1 MQNLFILLLTLVI
14 FIIAKLNFMASN
26 LFSFG
31 DVRNHPHRSGF
42 DLSRRICFTSK
53 AGELLPVYYKL
64 VYPGDKFQ
72 IRHQL
77 FTRTQPVNT
86 AAYTRIREYL
96 DWYFVPLR
104 LINKNLPQALM
115 NMQDNPVQ
123 ASGIISNKIVTS
135 DIPWTLLG
143 HDSKPLGIAN
153 ILFRMYKGSSSDGI
167 NPVLNFFGFNSG
179 TLGAKLA
186 MMLRYGNF
194 ISKDYSGSAPGDL
207 SLGLSKSDLDL
218 RAYNSSFAVNVLPF
232 AVYQKIYADH
242 FRFSQ
247 WEKNEPYT
255 YNFDWYSGGN
265 IFTALAL
272 GAAGSVLKAYLEGN
286 NLFTLRYANWSKD
299 LFMGVMP
306 NSQLGEVSVVEV
318 LSEAATR
325 SYPVSLFSSL
335 QSADGVN
342 QLGAAIPAAP
352 FNEAS
357 GINSSS
363 SYAYDIDFGT
373 QKWNSKT
380 KDMEW
385 TGARN
390 IGSGHMGVTIPGSQ
404 LAASFSVLQL
414 RMAEAVQRYREVAQV
429 ADQTARD
436 QIYAHFGVTLSPAL
450 SDTCFRVGGSASNID
465 ISEVVN
471 TYLPEAQQD
480 ASATIKG
487 KGVGS
492 GQGGV
497 NFSSDEYGI
506 LMAIYHVV
514 PLLDYVITGQPQ
526 DLLYTS
532 TSDLPFPE
540 FDSIGMQSLHFGRF
554 FNHNSDKFTFDPTS
568 SVMGYTPRFI
578 DLKTDYDEVYGAFRS
593 TLKSWVAPL
602 DPDYL
607 SEWIDS
613 TVSAGQTY
621 YSLNYGFFKVNP
633 SVLDSIFKVKA
644 DSSMDTDQ
652 FLSSLYLDVKA
663 VRNFDYDGMPY

>member
-1 MQNLFILLLTLVI
+1 
-14 FIIAKLNFMASN
+14 MASN

-64 VYPGDKFQ
+64 VYPGDKFN

-123 ASGIISNKIVTS
+123 ASGIATNKIVTN
-135 DIPWTLLG
+135 DIPYALLG
-143 HDSKPLGIAN
+143 NSGKAGDRGIASM
-153 ILFRMYKGSSSDGI
+153 LQYMYEGAYDQKI
-167 NPVLNFFGFNSG
+167 KPVNNFFGFNAGSC
-179 TLGAKLA
+179 GAKLA

-194 ISKDYSGSAPGDL
+194 ISKTYSGASK
-207 SLGLSKSDLDL
+207 SFGLSVSPDFSLI
-218 RAYNSSFAVNVLPF
+218 AYNSDYYVNIIPF

-247 WEKNEPYT
+247 WERNEPYT
-255 YNFDWYSGGN
+255 YNFDWYSGGS
-265 IFTALAL
+265 IFS
-272 GAAGSVLKAYLEGN
+272 GFFAGYTDRLKEYVEGN

-318 LSEAATR
+318 LSDTTTR
-325 SYPVSLFSSL
+325 SYPVSLFSRVS
-335 QSADGVN
+335 SSDGVN
-342 QLGAAIPAAP
+342 KLGAAVSAAP
-352 FNEAS
+352 FNKAS
-357 GINSSS
+357 AVGASSNNSYS
-363 SYAYDIDFGT
+363 IDFGT
-373 QKWNSKT
+373 QEWDSTT
-380 KDMEW
+380 KAMNW
-385 TGARN
+385 IGARN
-390 IGSGHMGVTIPGSQ
+390 IGEAHMGVTIPGSQ

-471 TYLPEAQQD
+471 TYLPEAEQN

-526 DLLYTS
+526 DLLYTN
-532 TSDLPFPE
+532 TADLPFPE

-554 FNHNSDKFTFDPTS
+554 FNYESGKFAFDPTS

-602 DPDYL
+602 DPEYL
-607 SEWIDS
+607 SKWIDS

>member
-1 MQNLFILLLTLVI
+1 
-14 FIIAKLNFMASN
+14 MASN

-115 NMQDNPVQ
+115 NMQNNPVQ
-123 ASGIISNKIVTS
+123 ASGIGANKIITN
-135 DIPWTLLG
+135 DIPWTALG
-143 HDSKPLGIAN
+143 NDGQNGRGLASFLQYMYEGAYDKK
-153 ILFRMYKGSSSDGI
+153 IL
-167 NPVLNFFGFNSG
+167 PVLNFFGFNAG
-179 TLGAKLA
+179 TCGAKLA

-194 ISKDYSGSAPGDL
+194 ISPTYTGASKSF
-207 SLGLSKSDLDL
+207 GLSTSPDFSLL
-218 RAYNSSFAVNVLPF
+218 AYNTKYSVNVIPF
-232 AVYQKIYADH
+232 AAYQKIYADH

-265 IFTALAL
+265 VFASFAS
-272 GAAGSVLKAYLEGN
+272 GYSDSLKEYVSGN
-286 NLFTLRYANWSKD
+286 NLFTLRYANWPKD

-306 NSQLGEVSVVEV
+306 NSQLGDVSVVDV
-318 LSEAATR
+318 LPTSSDSPNLIGDVVGVTVDNVNATGLIAMNDTTEPGVFNMR
-325 SYPVSLFSSL
+325 PARTPQTNAVLRAVISNPSL
-335 QSADGVN
+335 Q
-342 QLGAAIPAAP
+342 
-352 FNEAS
+352 
-357 GINSSS
+357 
-363 SYAYDIDFGT
+363 
-373 QKWNSKT
+373 
-380 KDMEW
+380 
-385 TGARN
+385 
-390 IGSGHMGVTIPGSQ
+390 
-404 LAASFSVLQL
+404 ASFSVLQL
-414 RMAEAVQRYREVAQV
+414 RMAEAVQRYREVSQV

-450 SDTCFRVGGSASNID
+450 SDTCFRIGGSASNID

-471 TYLPEAQQD
+471 TFLGPDTETEAN
-480 ASATIKG
+480 IKG
-487 KGVGS
+487 KGVGT
-492 GQGGV
+492 GQGGTS
-497 NFSSDEYGI
+497 FSSDEYGI
-506 LMAIYHVV
+506 LMAIYHIV

-526 DLLYTS
+526 DLLYTN
-532 TSDLPFPE
+532 TADLPFPE

-554 FNHNSDKFTFDPTS
+554 FNYKTITFASDPTG
-568 SVMGYTPRFI
+568 SVMGYVPRFI
-578 DLKTDYDEVYGAFRS
+578 DLKTDYDEVYGALRS

-602 DPDYL
+602 DPTYL
-607 SEWIDS
+607 SKWVSS
-613 TVSAGQTY
+613 TILPGESTPV

-633 SVLDSIFKVKA
+633 SVLDSIFRVKA

>member
-1 MQNLFILLLTLVI
+1 
-14 FIIAKLNFMASN
+14 MASS
-26 LFSFG
+26 LFSYG

-64 VYPGDKFQ
+64 VYPGDKFN

-115 NMQDNPVQ
+115 NMQNNPVQ
-123 ASGIISNKIVTS
+123 ASGIDTNKIVTN
-135 DIPWTLLG
+135 DIPYAPLKASPGITSLNVLLRG
-143 HDSKPLGIAN
+143 
-153 ILFRMYKGSSSDGI
+153 MYGTGQAGSSS
-167 NPVLNFFGFNSG
+167 VLNFFGFNTA
-179 TLGAKLA
+179 TLAAKLL

-194 ISKDYSGSAPGDL
+194 VSDDTDGSIYGR
-207 SLGLSKSDLDL
+207 SYGLSSDPDFSLV
-218 RAYNSSFAVNVLPF
+218 AYNSNLALNILPL
-232 AVYQKIYADH
+232 AAYQKIYADH
-242 FRFSQ
+242 FRISQ
-247 WEKNEPYT
+247 WEQNEPYT

-265 IFTALAL
+265 IFSSLKGTALRP
-272 GAAGSVLKAYLEGN
+272 YIEGN
-286 NLFTLRYANWSKD
+286 NLLTLRYANWPKD

-306 NSQLGEVSVVEV
+306 SSQLGDVSVVDV
-318 LSEAATR
+318 LPT
-325 SYPVSLFSSL
+325 SSGSSNL
-335 QSADGVN
+335 IGDVVGVN
-342 QLGAAIPAAP
+342 TSNVNATGLIAMSRTTEPGVFNMRPALTPETDTVLKAVVSNP
-352 FNEAS
+352 VL
-357 GINSSS
+357 
-363 SYAYDIDFGT
+363 
-373 QKWNSKT
+373 Q
-380 KDMEW
+380 
-385 TGARN
+385 
-390 IGSGHMGVTIPGSQ
+390 
-404 LAASFSVLQL
+404 ASFTVLQL
-414 RMAEAVQRYREVAQV
+414 RMAEAVQRYREVSQV

-436 QIYAHFGVTLSPAL
+436 QIYAHFGVSLSPAL
-450 SDTCFRVGGSASNID
+450 SDTCFRIGGSASNID

-471 TYLPEAQQD
+471 NNLAGENQAD
-480 ASATIKG
+480 IMG

-492 GQGGV
+492 GQGGT

-526 DLLYTS
+526 DLLYTN
-532 TSDLPFPE
+532 TADLPFPE

-554 FNHNSDKFTFDPTS
+554 FNYNTVAFRTDPTD

-602 DPDYL
+602 DPEYL
-607 SEWIDS
+607 SKWVTS
-613 TVSAGQTY
+613 TIRPGESTPT

-633 SVLDSIFKVKA
+633 SVLDSIFKVAA

>member
-1 MQNLFILLLTLVI
+1 
-14 FIIAKLNFMASN
+14 MASN

-64 VYPGDKFQ
+64 VYPGDKFE

-115 NMQDNPVQ
+115 NMQNNPVQ
-123 ASGIISNKIVTS
+123 ASGISSNKIVTN
-135 DIPWTLLG
+135 DIPHAVLG
-143 HDSKPLGIAN
+143 NSGSDGKRGIAS
-153 ILFRMYKGSSSDGI
+153 ILQYMYEGAYDQKI
-167 NPVLNFFGFNSG
+167 KPVNNFFGFNAG
-179 TLGAKLA
+179 TCGTKLA

-194 ISKDYSGSAPGDL
+194 ISTLYAGESL
-207 SLGLSKSDLDL
+207 SFGLSTSPLFSL
-218 RAYNSSFAVNVLPF
+218 VAYNSDYAVNVIPF
-232 AVYQKIYADH
+232 ATYQKIYADH

-247 WEKNEPYT
+247 WERNEPYT
-255 YNFDWYSGGN
+255 YNFDWYAGGN
-265 IFTALAL
+265 IFS
-272 GAAGSVLKAYLEGN
+272 GFAAGYTDELKEYVEGN

-306 NSQLGEVSVVEV
+306 DSQLGDVSVVDV
-318 LSEAATR
+318 ISSSDR
-325 SYPVSLFSSL
+325 PSSL
-335 QSADGVN
+335 IGNVVGVDSDDVDLTGPIVMGEVGLSN
-342 QLGAAIPAAP
+342 PNAYNLVPARQPNNAVL
-352 FNEAS
+352 
-357 GINSSS
+357 
-363 SYAYDIDFGT
+363 
-373 QKWNSKT
+373 KT
-380 KDMEW
+380 VIS
-385 TGARN
+385 N
-390 IGSGHMGVTIPGSQ
+390 PVLQ
-404 LAASFSVLQL
+404 ASFTVLQL
-414 RMAEAVQRYREVAQV
+414 RMAEAVQRYREVSQV

-436 QIYAHFGVTLSPAL
+436 QIYAHFGVSLSPAL
-450 SDTCFRVGGSASNID
+450 SDTCFRIGGSASNID

-471 TYLPEAQQD
+471 NNLAGENQAD
-480 ASATIKG
+480 IMG

-497 NFSSDEYGI
+497 NFSSDEYGV

-526 DLLYTS
+526 DLLYTN
-532 TSDLPFPE
+532 TADLPFPE

-554 FNHNSDKFTFDPTS
+554 FNYKTVAFSADPTD

-607 SEWIDS
+607 SRWVTS
-613 TVSAGQTY
+613 TILPGESTPT

>member
-1 MQNLFILLLTLVI
+1 
-14 FIIAKLNFMASN
+14 MASN

-64 VYPGDKFQ
+64 VYPGDKFD

-115 NMQDNPVQ
+115 NMQNNPVQ
-123 ASGIISNKIVTS
+123 ASGIATNKIVTN
-135 DIPWTLLG
+135 DIPYTLLG
-143 HDSKPLGIAN
+143 NSGDSGNRGVASILQYMYEGAYEGKIKPV
-153 ILFRMYKGSSSDGI
+153 S
-167 NPVLNFFGFNSG
+167 NFFGFNAGSC
-179 TLGAKLA
+179 GAKLA

-194 ISKDYSGSAPGDL
+194 ITRLYLGDSKSF
-207 SLGLSKSDLDL
+207 GLSASPDFSLVAFNSD
-218 RAYNSSFAVNVLPF
+218 YCVNILPF

-242 FRFSQ
+242 FRYSQ
-247 WEKNEPYT
+247 WEQNEPYT

-265 IFTALAL
+265 IFSGFSSGYTDKLNEY
-272 GAAGSVLKAYLEGN
+272 VQGN
-286 NLFTLRYANWSKD
+286 NLFTLRYANWPKD

-306 NSQLGEVSVVEV
+306 NSQLGDVSVVDV
-318 LSEAATR
+318 LTDSTTR
-325 SYPVSLFSSL
+325 SYPVSLFSSIDSPNGL
-335 QSADGVN
+335 N
-342 QLGAAIPAAP
+342 KLGAALPFSP

-357 GINSSS
+357 GTRSSS
-363 SYAYDIDFGT
+363 TYSYDIDFGT
-373 QKWNSKT
+373 QKWDSA
-380 KDMEW
+380 
-385 TGARN
+385 TGAMGWIGDRST
-390 IGSGHMGVTIPGSQ
+390 GSGHMGVTIPGSQ

-414 RMAEAVQRYREVAQV
+414 RMAEAVQRYREVSQV

-471 TYLPEAQQD
+471 TYFPEAEQNV
-480 ASATIKG
+480 SATIKG

-492 GQGGV
+492 GQGGI
-497 NFSSDEYGI
+497 NFSSDEYGV

-526 DLLYTS
+526 DLLYTN
-532 TSDLPFPE
+532 TADLPFPE

-554 FNHNSDKFTFDPTS
+554 FNYNSDKFSFDPTS

-602 DPDYL
+602 DPEYL
-607 SEWIDS
+607 SRWIDS

>member
-1 MQNLFILLLTLVI
+1 MQNLFILLLTLAI
-14 FIIAKLNFMASN
+14 FIIAKFNFMASN

-42 DLSRRICFTSK
+42 DLSRRVCFTSK

-123 ASGIISNKIVTS
+123 ASGISANKVITNDIPYFILSGSTVSLANLLSIMYGSNK
-135 DIPWTLLG
+135 D
-143 HDSKPLGIAN
+143 
-153 ILFRMYKGSSSDGI
+153 GSSA
-167 NPVLNFFGFNSG
+167 VLNFFGFNTAS
-179 TLGAKLA
+179 LSAKLL

-194 ISKDYSGSAPGDL
+194 VSDL
-207 SLGLSKSDLDL
+207 VDAALYGNSFGLSSDPNFSL
-218 RAYNSSFAVNVLPF
+218 RAYNSSYALNILPL
-232 AVYQKIYADH
+232 AAYQKIYADH

-265 IFTALAL
+265 VFASIGLNQ
-272 GAAGSVLKAYLEGN
+272 VREYVEKN
-286 NLFTLRYANWSKD
+286 NLLTLRYANWSKD

-306 NSQLGEVSVVEV
+306 NSQLGEVSVVDV
-318 LSEAATR
+318 LPTSSDSPNLIGDVVGVNIGNVNATGLIAMNGTTEPGVFNMR
-325 SYPVSLFSSL
+325 PARIPETDTVLRAVISNPSL
-335 QSADGVN
+335 Q
-342 QLGAAIPAAP
+342 
-352 FNEAS
+352 
-357 GINSSS
+357 
-363 SYAYDIDFGT
+363 
-373 QKWNSKT
+373 
-380 KDMEW
+380 
-385 TGARN
+385 
-390 IGSGHMGVTIPGSQ
+390 
-404 LAASFSVLQL
+404 ASFSVLQL
-414 RMAEAVQRYREVAQV
+414 RMAEAVQRYREVSQV

-436 QIYAHFGVTLSPAL
+436 QIYAHFGVSLSPAL
-450 SDTCFRVGGSASNID
+450 SDTCFRIGGSASNID

-471 TYLPEAQQD
+471 TFLSPDTETE
-480 ASATIKG
+480 ATIKG
-487 KGVGS
+487 KGVGT
-492 GQGGV
+492 GQGGIS
-497 NFSSDEYGI
+497 FSSDEYGI

-526 DLLYTS
+526 DLLYTN
-532 TSDLPFPE
+532 TADLPFPE

-554 FNHNSDKFTFDPTS
+554 FNYKTPTFASDPTG
-568 SVMGYTPRFI
+568 SVMGYAPRFI

-602 DPDYL
+602 DPTYL
-607 SEWIDS
+607 SKWVSS
-613 TVSAGQTY
+613 TILPGESTPV

-633 SVLDSIFKVKA
+633 SVLDSIFKVKV

-652 FLSSLYLDVKA
+652 FLSSLYLDIKA

>member
-1 MQNLFILLLTLVI
+1 
-14 FIIAKLNFMASN
+14 MASN

-123 ASGIISNKIVTS
+123 ASGIGANKIVTN
-135 DIPWTLLG
+135 DIPWTTLG
-143 HDSKPLGIAN
+143 NDGTRGRGLASFLQY
-153 ILFRMYKGSSSDGI
+153 MYEGAYDGKI
-167 NPVLNFFGFNSG
+167 SPVLNFFGFNAG
-179 TLGAKLA
+179 TCGAKLA

-194 ISKDYSGSAPGDL
+194 ISSSYNGASKSF
-207 SLGLSKSDLDL
+207 GLSTSPDFSLL
-218 RAYNSSFAVNVLPF
+218 AYNTNYSVNVIPF
-232 AVYQKIYADH
+232 AAYQKIYADH

-247 WEKNEPYT
+247 WEQNEPYT

-265 IFTALAL
+265 IFASFAS
-272 GAAGSVLKAYLEGN
+272 GHSDSLKEYVSGN
-286 NLFTLRYANWSKD
+286 NLFTLRYANWPKD

-306 NSQLGEVSVVEV
+306 NSQLGDVSVVDV
-318 LSEAATR
+318 LPA
-325 SYPVSLFSSL
+325 SS
-335 QSADGVN
+335 D
-342 QLGAAIPAAP
+342 
-352 FNEAS
+352 
-357 GINSSS
+357 SS
-363 SYAYDIDFGT
+363 
-373 QKWNSKT
+373 NL
-380 KDMEW
+380 
-385 TGARN
+385 
-390 IGSGHMGVTIPGSQ
+390 IGDVVGVTTGNVNATGLIAMNGTSEPGVFNMRPARTPDTNTVLRAVISNPALQ
-404 LAASFSVLQL
+404 ASFSVLQL
-414 RMAEAVQRYREVAQV
+414 RMAEAVQRYREISQV

-436 QIYAHFGVTLSPAL
+436 QIYAHFGVSLSPAL
-450 SDTCFRVGGSASNID
+450 SDTCFRIGGSASNID
-465 ISEVVN
+465 VSEVVN
-471 TYLPEAQQD
+471 TFLGPDTETEAW
-480 ASATIKG
+480 IKG

-492 GQGGV
+492 GQGGTS
-497 NFSSDEYGI
+497 FSSDEYGI

-526 DLLYTS
+526 DLLYTN
-532 TSDLPFPE
+532 TADLPFPE

-554 FNHNSDKFTFDPTS
+554 FNHKTLAFNSDPTS
-568 SVMGYTPRFI
+568 SVMGYVPRFI

-607 SEWIDS
+607 SKWVSS
-613 TVSAGQTY
+613 TILPGESVPT

-652 FLSSLYLDVKA
+652 FLSSLYLDIKA

>member
-1 MQNLFILLLTLVI
+1 
-14 FIIAKLNFMASN
+14 MASS
-26 LFSFG
+26 LFSYG

-64 VYPGDKFQ
+64 VYPGDKFN

-115 NMQDNPVQ
+115 NMQNNPVQ
-123 ASGIISNKIVTS
+123 ASAVNSNKIVTN
-135 DIPWTLLG
+135 DIPYAPLKAPSGTTSLNVLLRG
-143 HDSKPLGIAN
+143 MHGAGQAESPA
-153 ILFRMYKGSSSDGI
+153 
-167 NPVLNFFGFNSG
+167 VLNFFGFNTAS
-179 TLGAKLA
+179 LASKLL

-194 ISKDYSGSAPGDL
+194 VSNDTDGSVYGR
-207 SLGLSKSDLDL
+207 SYGLSTDPDFSLV
-218 RAYNSSFAVNVLPF
+218 AYNSDLALNVLPL
-232 AVYQKIYADH
+232 AAYQKIYADH
-242 FRFSQ
+242 FRISQ
-247 WEKNEPYT
+247 WEENEPYT

-265 IFTALAL
+265 IFSSLTGTALR
-272 GAAGSVLKAYLEGN
+272 SYIEGN
-286 NLFTLRYANWSKD
+286 NLLTLRYANWPKD

-306 NSQLGEVSVVEV
+306 NSQLGDVSVVDV
-318 LSEAATR
+318 ISDTTTR
-325 SYPVSLFSSL
+325 SYPVSLFSTVN
-335 QSADGVN
+335 SADGVN
-342 QLGAAIPAAP
+342 ELGAAVPAAP

-357 GINSSS
+357 GLGAPPYS
-363 SYAYDIDFGT
+363 IDFGT
-373 QKWNSKT
+373 QKWNST
-380 KDMEW
+380 TNAMEW
-385 TGARN
+385 SGARN
-390 IGSGHMGVTIPGSQ
+390 TGNSHMGVTIPGSQ
-404 LAASFSVLQL
+404 LAASFTVLQL

-450 SDTCFRVGGSASNID
+450 SDVCFRIGGSASNID

-471 TYLPEAQQD
+471 NNLTGENQAD
-480 ASATIKG
+480 IMG

-526 DLLYTS
+526 DLLYTN
-532 TSDLPFPE
+532 TADLPFPE

-554 FNHNSDKFTFDPTS
+554 FNYRSDEFTFDPTS

-602 DPDYL
+602 DPEYL
-607 SEWIDS
+607 SKWIDS

-633 SVLDSIFKVKA
+633 SVLDSIFKVAA

>member
-1 MQNLFILLLTLVI
+1 
-14 FIIAKLNFMASN
+14 MASN

-123 ASGIISNKIVTS
+123 ASGISANKIITN
-135 DIPWTLLG
+135 DIPYFILSGATTSLANLLTVMYG
-143 HDSKPLGIAN
+143 SK
-153 ILFRMYKGSSSDGI
+153 KDGSAA
-167 NPVLNFFGFNSG
+167 VLNFFGFNTAS
-179 TLGAKLA
+179 LSAKLL

-194 ISKDYSGSAPGDL
+194 VSDFVDA
-207 SLGLSKSDLDL
+207 SLYGNSFGLSSDPNFSL
-218 RAYNSSFAVNVLPF
+218 RAYNSSYALNILPL
-232 AVYQKIYADH
+232 AAYQKIYADH

-265 IFTALAL
+265 VFASIGLDQ
-272 GAAGSVLKAYLEGN
+272 VRKYIEKN
-286 NLFTLRYANWSKD
+286 NLFTLRYANWPKD

-306 NSQLGEVSVVEV
+306 NSQLGDVSVVDV
-318 LSEAATR
+318 LPTSSVSPNLIGDVVGVTVDNVNATGLIAMNGTTEPGVFNMR
-325 SYPVSLFSSL
+325 PARTPQTNAVLRAVISNPSL
-335 QSADGVN
+335 Q
-342 QLGAAIPAAP
+342 
-352 FNEAS
+352 
-357 GINSSS
+357 
-363 SYAYDIDFGT
+363 
-373 QKWNSKT
+373 
-380 KDMEW
+380 
-385 TGARN
+385 
-390 IGSGHMGVTIPGSQ
+390 
-404 LAASFSVLQL
+404 ASFSVLQL
-414 RMAEAVQRYREVAQV
+414 RMAEAVQRYREVSQV

-436 QIYAHFGVTLSPAL
+436 QIYAHFGVSLSPAL
-450 SDTCFRVGGSASNID
+450 SDTCFRIGGSASNVD

-471 TYLPEAQQD
+471 TFLGPDTETEAN
-480 ASATIKG
+480 IKG
-487 KGVGS
+487 KGVGT
-492 GQGGV
+492 GQGGTS
-497 NFSSDEYGI
+497 FSSDEYGI
-506 LMAIYHVV
+506 LMAIYHIV

-526 DLLYTS
+526 DLLYTN
-532 TSDLPFPE
+532 TADLPFPE

-554 FNHNSDKFTFDPTS
+554 FNYKTAAFTSDPTG

-602 DPDYL
+602 DPTYL
-607 SEWIDS
+607 SKWVSS
-613 TVSAGQTY
+613 TILPGESAPT

-633 SVLDSIFKVKA
+633 SVLDSIFRLKA
-644 DSSMDTDQ
+644 DSTMDTDQ

>member
-1 MQNLFILLLTLVI
+1 MQNLFILLLTLAI

-115 NMQDNPVQ
+115 NMQNNPVQ
-123 ASGIISNKIVTS
+123 ASGIGTNKIVTN
-135 DIPWTLLG
+135 DIPYCALGDLSDGYSENIFTLL
-143 HDSKPLGIAN
+143 HS
-153 ILFRMYKGSSSDGI
+153 MYKGNTVISL
-167 NPVLNFFGFNSG
+167 PVVENFFGFNAG
-179 TLGAKLA
+179 TCGAKLA

-194 ISKDYSGSAPGDL
+194 VPPYVGSSPNEL
-207 SLGLSKSDLDL
+207 CLGLST
-218 RAYNSSFAVNVLPF
+218 NPSFSLQGINTHYSVNVLPF

-242 FRFSQ
+242 FRNSQ
-247 WEKNEPYT
+247 WESNEPYT
-255 YNFDWYSGGN
+255 YNFDWYSGGPVFQSLSGSSN
-265 IFTALAL
+265 SAALKEY
-272 GAAGSVLKAYLEGN
+272 LKGN
-286 NLFTLRYANWSKD
+286 NLFTLRYANWPKD

-306 NSQLGEVSVVEV
+306 NSQLGDVSVVDV
-318 LSEAATR
+318 LPTSSDSHHLIGDVVGVNVDNVNATGLIAMNGTNEPGVFNMR
-325 SYPVSLFSSL
+325 PARTPQTDTVLRAVISNPSL
-335 QSADGVN
+335 Q
-342 QLGAAIPAAP
+342 
-352 FNEAS
+352 
-357 GINSSS
+357 
-363 SYAYDIDFGT
+363 
-373 QKWNSKT
+373 
-380 KDMEW
+380 
-385 TGARN
+385 
-390 IGSGHMGVTIPGSQ
+390 
-404 LAASFSVLQL
+404 ASFSVLQL
-414 RMAEAVQRYREVAQV
+414 RMAEAVQRYREVSQV

-450 SDTCFRVGGSASNID
+450 SDTCFRIGGSASNID

-471 TYLPEAQQD
+471 TFLGPDTETEAN
-480 ASATIKG
+480 IKG
-487 KGVGS
+487 KGVGT
-492 GQGGV
+492 GQGGTS
-497 NFSSDEYGI
+497 FSSDEYGI

-526 DLLYTS
+526 DLLYTN
-532 TSDLPFPE
+532 TADLPFPE

-554 FNHNSDKFTFDPTS
+554 FNYKTAALTNDPTG
-568 SVMGYTPRFI
+568 SVMGYVPRFI

-602 DPDYL
+602 DPEYL
-607 SEWIDS
+607 SKWVSS
-613 TVSAGQTY
+613 TILPGESDPT

>member
-1 MQNLFILLLTLVI
+1 
-14 FIIAKLNFMASN
+14 MASN

-64 VYPGDKFQ
+64 VYPGDKFE

-115 NMQDNPVQ
+115 NMQNNPVQ
-123 ASGIISNKIVTS
+123 ASGIGTNKIITN
-135 DIPWTLLG
+135 DIPWTSL
-143 HDSKPLGIAN
+143 S
-153 ILFRMYKGSSSDGI
+153 GSSDASRGLSDMIRYMYEGEYGGKLK
-167 NPVLNFFGFNSG
+167 PVNNFFGFNAG
-179 TLGAKLA
+179 TCAVKLA
-186 MMLRYGNF
+186 MMLRYGN
-194 ISKDYSGSAPGDL
+194 IIPSSYSGGSK
-207 SLGLSKSDLDL
+207 SFGLSTSPDFSLC
-218 RAYNSSFAVNVLPF
+218 AYNSDYTVNVLPF
-232 AVYQKIYADH
+232 AAYQKIYADH
-242 FRFSQ
+242 FRISQ
-247 WEKNEPYT
+247 WEQNEPYT

-265 IFTALAL
+265 IFS
-272 GAAGSVLKAYLEGN
+272 GFSSGYSDSLKDYVEGN
-286 NLFTLRYANWSKD
+286 NLFTLRYANWPKD

-306 NSQLGEVSVVEV
+306 NSQLGDVSVVEV
-318 LSEAATR
+318 LSDTTTR
-325 SYPVSLFSSL
+325 SYPVSLFSRVS
-335 QSADGVN
+335 SPDGVN
-342 QLGAAIPAAP
+342 KLGAAVSSAP
-352 FNEAS
+352 FNKAS
-357 GINSSS
+357 AVGASSS
-363 SYAYDIDFGT
+363 NSYSIDFGT
-373 QKWNSKT
+373 QEWDNTT
-380 KDMEW
+380 KAMNW
-385 TGARN
+385 
-390 IGSGHMGVTIPGSQ
+390 IGSRNTGESHMGVTIPGSQ

-414 RMAEAVQRYREVAQV
+414 RMAEAVQRYREVSQV

-450 SDTCFRVGGSASNID
+450 SDTCFRIGGSASNID

-471 TYLPEAQQD
+471 TFLGPDTETEAN
-480 ASATIKG
+480 IKG
-487 KGVGS
+487 KGVGT
-492 GQGGV
+492 GQGRIS
-497 NFSSDEYGI
+497 FSPDNEYGI
-506 LMAIYHVV
+506 LMAIYHIV

-526 DLLYTS
+526 DLLYTN
-532 TSDLPFPE
+532 TADLPFPE

-554 FNHNSDKFTFDPTS
+554 FNYRSDKFTFDPTS

-593 TLKSWVAPL
+593 TLKHWVAPL
-602 DPDYL
+602 DPEYL
-607 SEWIDS
+607 SKWIDS

-633 SVLDSIFKVKA
+633 SVLDSIFRLNA

-652 FLSSLYLDVKA
+652 FLSSLYLDVKV

>member
-1 MQNLFILLLTLVI
+1 
-14 FIIAKLNFMASN
+14 MASN

-64 VYPGDKFQ
+64 VYPGDKFE

-104 LINKNLPQALM
+104 LISKNLPQALM

-123 ASGIISNKIVTS
+123 ASSISRNKVVTNDIPYFPLKAEAGVTS
-135 DIPWTLLG
+135 LNT
-143 HDSKPLGIAN
+143 
-153 ILFRMYKGSSSDGI
+153 ILRGLYGTGSSSS
-167 NPVLNFFGFNSG
+167 PSVLNFFGFNSAS
-179 TLGAKLA
+179 LSAKLL

-194 ISKDYSGSAPGDL
+194 VSDDTSDSVFGRSY
-207 SLGLSKSDLDL
+207 GLSTDPAFSLV
-218 RAYNSSFAVNVLPF
+218 AYNSNLALNALPL

-242 FRFSQ
+242 FRISQ

-265 IFTALAL
+265 IFA
-272 GAAGSVLKAYLEGN
+272 SLKGPILNAYIRDN
-286 NLFTLRYANWSKD
+286 NLLTLRYANWPKD

-306 NSQLGEVSVVEV
+306 NSQLGDVSVVEV
-318 LSEAATR
+318 LSDTTTR
-325 SYPVSLFSSL
+325 SYPVSLFSSID
-335 QSADGVN
+335 SANGVN
-342 QLGAAIPAAP
+342 KLGAAIPASP
-352 FNEAS
+352 FSKAS
-357 GINSSS
+357 GVNSSS
-363 SYAYDIDFGT
+363 TYSYSIDFGT
-373 QKWNSKT
+373 QKWSSTTNA
-380 KDMEW
+380 MEW
-385 TGARN
+385 TGDR
-390 IGSGHMGVTIPGSQ
+390 GTGEGHMGVTIPGSQ

-414 RMAEAVQRYREVAQV
+414 RMAEAVQKYREVSQV
-429 ADQTARD
+429 ADQTVRD
-436 QIYAHFGVTLSPAL
+436 QIYAHFGVSLSPAL
-450 SDTCFRVGGSASNID
+450 SDTCFRIGGSVSNID
-465 ISEVVN
+465 VSEVVN
-471 TYLPEAQQD
+471 TFLGPDTETEAY
-480 ASATIKG
+480 IKG
-487 KGVGS
+487 KGVGT
-492 GQGGV
+492 GQGGTS
-497 NFSSDEYGI
+497 FSSDEYGV
-506 LMAIYHVV
+506 LMAIYHIV

-526 DLLYTS
+526 DLLYTN

-554 FNHNSDKFTFDPTS
+554 FNHKSNKFTFDPTT
-568 SVMGYTPRFI
+568 SVMGYVPRFI

-602 DPDYL
+602 NPEYL

-613 TVSAGQTY
+613 TISAGQTY

>member
-1 MQNLFILLLTLVI
+1 
-14 FIIAKLNFMASN
+14 MASS
-26 LFSFG
+26 LFSYG

-64 VYPGDKFQ
+64 VYPGDKFN

-115 NMQDNPVQ
+115 NMQNNPVQ
-123 ASGIISNKIVTS
+123 ASGIGTNKIITN
-135 DIPWTLLG
+135 DIPYAPLQAAPGITSLNSLLRG
-143 HDSKPLGIAN
+143 MHGTGQAESP
-153 ILFRMYKGSSSDGI
+153 S
-167 NPVLNFFGFNSG
+167 VLNFFGFNTAS
-179 TLGAKLA
+179 LAAKLL

-194 ISKDYSGSAPGDL
+194 VSADTDVSIYGH
-207 SLGLSKSDLDL
+207 SYGLSADPDFSLV
-218 RAYNSSFAVNVLPF
+218 AYNSDFALNVLPL
-232 AVYQKIYADH
+232 ATYQKIYADH
-242 FRFSQ
+242 FRISQ
-247 WEKNEPYT
+247 WEQNEPYT
-255 YNFDWYSGGN
+255 YNFDWYSGEN
-265 IFTALAL
+265 IFSSLTGTALR
-272 GAAGSVLKAYLEGN
+272 SYIEGN
-286 NLFTLRYANWSKD
+286 NLLTLRYANWPKD

-306 NSQLGEVSVVEV
+306 NSQLGDVSVVDIIPSSDRPTNLIGNV
-318 LSEAATR
+318 VGVSATGDTDVTGQIAMNKVAGSTTGEYNLMPAR
-325 SYPVSLFSSL
+325 QPNSAILKAVISNPAL
-335 QSADGVN
+335 Q
-342 QLGAAIPAAP
+342 
-352 FNEAS
+352 
-357 GINSSS
+357 
-363 SYAYDIDFGT
+363 
-373 QKWNSKT
+373 
-380 KDMEW
+380 
-385 TGARN
+385 
-390 IGSGHMGVTIPGSQ
+390 
-404 LAASFSVLQL
+404 ASFTVLQL
-414 RMAEAVQRYREVAQV
+414 RMAEAVQRYREVSQV

-450 SDTCFRVGGSASNID
+450 SDTCFRIGGSASNID

-471 TYLPEAQQD
+471 NNLTGENQAD
-480 ASATIKG
+480 IMG

-497 NFSSDEYGI
+497 SFSSDEYGI

-526 DLLYTS
+526 DLLYTN
-532 TSDLPFPE
+532 TADLPFPE

-554 FNHNSDKFTFDPTS
+554 FNYRSNTFASDPTG

-602 DPDYL
+602 DPEYL
-607 SEWIDS
+607 SKWVTS
-613 TVSAGQTY
+613 TIRPGESLPT

-633 SVLDSIFKVKA
+633 SVLDSIFKVAA
-644 DSSMDTDQ
+644 DSTMDTDQ

>member
-1 MQNLFILLLTLVI
+1 
-14 FIIAKLNFMASN
+14 MASS
-26 LFSFG
+26 LFSYG

-64 VYPGDKFQ
+64 VYPGDKFN

-115 NMQDNPVQ
+115 NMQNNPVQ
-123 ASGIISNKIVTS
+123 ASGIGTNKIVTN
-135 DIPWTLLG
+135 DIPHCALGSYNEGFSHNIWSLLYY
-143 HDSKPLGIAN
+143 
-153 ILFRMYKGSSSDGI
+153 MYHGNSLIGLDA
-167 NPVLNFFGFNSG
+167 PVVNFFGFNAGSC
-179 TLGAKLA
+179 GAKLA

-194 ISKDYSGSAPGDL
+194 VPSNFTSTTASDM
-207 SLGLSKSDLDL
+207 SLGLSTDPNFSLQGL
-218 RAYNSSFAVNVLPF
+218 NTRYSVNILPF
-232 AVYQKIYADH
+232 AAYQKIYADH
-242 FRFSQ
+242 FRISQ
-247 WEKNEPYT
+247 WEQNEPYT
-255 YNFDWYSGGN
+255 YNFDWYSGGPVFQSLSGSSAN
-265 IFTALAL
+265 SALKDY
-272 GAAGSVLKAYLEGN
+272 VLGN
-286 NLFTLRYANWSKD
+286 NLFTLRYANWPKD

-306 NSQLGEVSVVEV
+306 NSQLGDVSVVDV
-318 LSEAATR
+318 IPSSDRPSNLVGNVVGVSATGDVDITGQIAMNKLTGSSVGEYNLIPAR
-325 SYPVSLFSSL
+325 QPDSAILKTIISNPSL
-335 QSADGVN
+335 Q
-342 QLGAAIPAAP
+342 
-352 FNEAS
+352 
-357 GINSSS
+357 
-363 SYAYDIDFGT
+363 
-373 QKWNSKT
+373 
-380 KDMEW
+380 
-385 TGARN
+385 
-390 IGSGHMGVTIPGSQ
+390 
-404 LAASFSVLQL
+404 ASFTVLQL
-414 RMAEAVQRYREVAQV
+414 RMAEAVQRYREVSQV

-450 SDTCFRVGGSASNID
+450 SDTCFRIGGSASNID

-471 TYLPEAQQD
+471 NNLTGENQAD
-480 ASATIKG
+480 IMG

-497 NFSSDEYGI
+497 NFSSDEYGV

-526 DLLYTS
+526 ELLYTN
-532 TSDLPFPE
+532 TADLPFPE

-554 FNHNSDKFTFDPTS
+554 FNYKSDTFTFDPTG

-602 DPDYL
+602 DPEYL
-607 SEWIDS
+607 SKWVTS
-613 TVSAGQTY
+613 TISPGESVPT

-633 SVLDSIFKVKA
+633 SVLDSIFKVAA

>member
-1 MQNLFILLLTLVI
+1 MQNPFIQLLIWVI
-14 FIIAKLNFMASN
+14 FIIAKLNFMASS
-26 LFSFG
+26 LFSYG
-31 DVRNHPHRSGF
+31 DIRNHPHRSGF

-64 VYPGDKFQ
+64 VYPGDKFN

-115 NMQDNPVQ
+115 NMQNNPVQ
-123 ASGIISNKIVTS
+123 ASGIGTNKIVTN
-135 DIPWTLLG
+135 DIPYVLLKAAPG
-143 HDSKPLGIAN
+143 TASLNVLLRGMHGTGQAESPSI
-153 ILFRMYKGSSSDGI
+153 
-167 NPVLNFFGFNSG
+167 LNFFGFNTA
-179 TLGAKLA
+179 TLAAKLL

-194 ISKDYSGSAPGDL
+194 VSNDTDVSIYGRSY
-207 SLGLSKSDLDL
+207 GLSTDPDFSLF
-218 RAYNSSFAVNVLPF
+218 AYNSDLALNVLPL
-232 AVYQKIYADH
+232 AAYQKIYADH
-242 FRFSQ
+242 FRITQ
-247 WEKNEPYT
+247 WENNEPYT

-265 IFTALAL
+265 IFSSLTGTDLR
-272 GAAGSVLKAYLEGN
+272 SYIEGN
-286 NLFTLRYANWSKD
+286 NLLTLRYANWPKD

-318 LSEAATR
+318 LTDTTTR
-325 SYPVSLFSSL
+325 SYPVSLFSRVDSP
-335 QSADGVN
+335 DGVN
-342 QLGAAIPAAP
+342 KLGAAVSSAP

-357 GINSSS
+357 GVGAPPYS
-363 SYAYDIDFGT
+363 IDFGT
-373 QKWNSKT
+373 LEWDDTT
-380 KDMEW
+380 KAMNW
-385 TGARN
+385 VGARK
-390 IGSGHMGVTIPGSQ
+390 IGSAHMGVTIPGSQ

-450 SDTCFRVGGSASNID
+450 SDTCFRIGGSASNID

-471 TYLPEAQQD
+471 TYLPEAEQN
-480 ASATIKG
+480 ASAIIKG

-526 DLLYTS
+526 DLLYTN
-532 TSDLPFPE
+532 TADLPFPE

-554 FNHNSDKFTFDPTS
+554 FNYWSNKFAFDPTT

-602 DPDYL
+602 DPEYL
-607 SEWIDS
+607 SKWIDS

-633 SVLDSIFKVKA
+633 SVLDNIFKVAA

>member
-1 MQNLFILLLTLVI
+1 MQNLFILLLTLAI

-123 ASGIISNKIVTS
+123 ASGIGANKIVTN
-135 DIPWTLLG
+135 DIPWTALG
-143 HDSKPLGIAN
+143 NDGSRGRGLASF
-153 ILFRMYKGSSSDGI
+153 LQYMYEGAYDKKIS
-167 NPVLNFFGFNSG
+167 PVLNFFGFNAG
-179 TLGAKLA
+179 TCGAKLA

-194 ISKDYSGSAPGDL
+194 ISPSYTGTSKSF
-207 SLGLSKSDLDL
+207 GLSTSPDFSLL
-218 RAYNSSFAVNVLPF
+218 AHNSGYSVNVIPF
-232 AVYQKIYADH
+232 AAYQKIYADH
-242 FRFSQ
+242 FRLSQ

-265 IFTALAL
+265 IFASFIS
-272 GAAGSVLKAYLEGN
+272 GYSDSLKEYVSGN
-286 NLFTLRYANWSKD
+286 NLFTLRYANWPKD

-306 NSQLGEVSVVEV
+306 NSQLGDVSVVDVVSSPSTETGRLIV
-318 LSEAATR
+318 KAGDSNPGLTGLDFIVHSDFSGQVPVQDVKVRIGNDGILAPSGTFNGYVASEA
-325 SYPVSLFSSL
+325 L
-335 QSADGVN
+335 Q
-342 QLGAAIPAAP
+342 
-352 FNEAS
+352 
-357 GINSSS
+357 
-363 SYAYDIDFGT
+363 
-373 QKWNSKT
+373 
-380 KDMEW
+380 
-385 TGARN
+385 
-390 IGSGHMGVTIPGSQ
+390 
-404 LAASFSVLQL
+404 ASFTVLQL
-414 RMAEAVQRYREVAQV
+414 RMAEAVQRYREVSQV

-436 QIYAHFGVTLSPAL
+436 QIYAHFGVSLSPAL
-450 SDTCFRVGGSASNID
+450 SDTCFRIGGSASNVD

-471 TYLPEAQQD
+471 TYLGPDTETEAY
-480 ASATIKG
+480 IKG
-487 KGVGS
+487 KGVGT
-492 GQGGV
+492 GQGGTS
-497 NFSSDEYGI
+497 FSSDEYGV

-526 DLLYTS
+526 DLLYTN
-532 TSDLPFPE
+532 TADLPFPE

-554 FNHNSDKFTFDPTS
+554 FNFFTTKIPADPTT

-607 SEWIDS
+607 SSWLQSSVDWAS
-613 TVSAGQTY
+613 DKRT

>member
-1 MQNLFILLLTLVI
+1 MQNLFILLLTLAI

-115 NMQDNPVQ
+115 NMQNNPVQ
-123 ASGIISNKIVTS
+123 ASGISANKIVTN
-135 DIPWTLLG
+135 DIPWTILG
-143 HDSKPLGIAN
+143 NDGAGRGVRGLASFLQY
-153 ILFRMYKGSSSDGI
+153 MYEGAYDKKIS
-167 NPVLNFFGFNSG
+167 PVLNFFGFNAG
-179 TLGAKLA
+179 TCGAKLA

-194 ISKDYSGSAPGDL
+194 ISSSYTGTSKSF
-207 SLGLSKSDLDL
+207 GLSPSPDFSLF
-218 RAYNSSFAVNVLPF
+218 AYNTNYSVNVIPF
-232 AVYQKIYADH
+232 AAYQKIYADH

-265 IFTALAL
+265 VFASFNS
-272 GAAGSVLKAYLEGN
+272 GYSDSLKEYVSGN
-286 NLFTLRYANWSKD
+286 NLFTLRYANWPKD

-306 NSQLGEVSVVEV
+306 NSQLGDVSVVDILPSSSDSPNLIGDVVGVTTGNVNATGLIAMNGTSEPGVFNMRPARTPDTNTV
-318 LSEAATR
+318 LRAVISN
-325 SYPVSLFSSL
+325 PSL
-335 QSADGVN
+335 Q
-342 QLGAAIPAAP
+342 
-352 FNEAS
+352 
-357 GINSSS
+357 
-363 SYAYDIDFGT
+363 
-373 QKWNSKT
+373 
-380 KDMEW
+380 
-385 TGARN
+385 
-390 IGSGHMGVTIPGSQ
+390 
-404 LAASFSVLQL
+404 ASFSVLQL
-414 RMAEAVQRYREVAQV
+414 RMAEAVQRYREVSQV

-436 QIYAHFGVTLSPAL
+436 QIYAHFGVSLSPAL
-450 SDTCFRVGGSASNID
+450 SDTCFRIGGSASNID

-471 TYLPEAQQD
+471 TYLGPDTETEAY
-480 ASATIKG
+480 IKG
-487 KGVGS
+487 KGIGT
-492 GQGGV
+492 GQGGTS
-497 NFSSDEYGI
+497 FSSDEYGV

-526 DLLYTS
+526 DLLYTN
-532 TSDLPFPE
+532 TADLPFPE

-554 FNHNSDKFTFDPTS
+554 FNYKTPTFVSDPTG
-568 SVMGYTPRFI
+568 SVMGYTPRFV

-607 SEWIDS
+607 SKWVSS
-613 TVSAGQTY
+613 TVLPGESAPV

>member
-1 MQNLFILLLTLVI
+1 
-14 FIIAKLNFMASN
+14 MASS
-26 LFSFG
+26 LFSYG

-64 VYPGDKFQ
+64 VYPGDKFN

-123 ASGIISNKIVTS
+123 ASGIGTNKIVTN
-135 DIPWTLLG
+135 DIPWTVLGSHASGFGYNLWLLLWDMYYG
-143 HDSKPLGIAN
+143 NEPSGI
-153 ILFRMYKGSSSDGI
+153 S
-167 NPVLNFFGFNSG
+167 PVVNFFGFNAG
-179 TLGAKLA
+179 TCGAKLA

-194 ISKDYSGSAPGDL
+194 FPAEYTPPAGAGHL
-207 SLGLSKSDLDL
+207 SLGLSGSSDFSLQGINTH
-218 RAYNSSFAVNVLPF
+218 YSVNVLPF
-232 AVYQKIYADH
+232 AAYQKIYADH
-242 FRFSQ
+242 FRISQ
-247 WEKNEPYT
+247 WEQNEPYT

-265 IFTALAL
+265 IFSSFHSDVDALKEYIA
-272 GAAGSVLKAYLEGN
+272 GN
-286 NLFTLRYANWSKD
+286 NLFTLRYANWPKD

-306 NSQLGEVSVVEV
+306 NSQLGDVSVVDII
-318 LSEAATR
+318 
-325 SYPVSLFSSL
+325 PQG
-335 QSADGVN
+335 QSANIIADIYGANSSGVDVTGKIEMSPVGGSERNVYNLVPFNPPSGEPTLKAKFLSN
-342 QLGAAIPAAP
+342 QL
-352 FNEAS
+352 
-357 GINSSS
+357 
-363 SYAYDIDFGT
+363 
-373 QKWNSKT
+373 Q
-380 KDMEW
+380 
-385 TGARN
+385 
-390 IGSGHMGVTIPGSQ
+390 
-404 LAASFSVLQL
+404 ASFTVLQL
-414 RMAEAVQRYREVAQV
+414 RMAEAVQRYREVSQV

-450 SDTCFRVGGSASNID
+450 SDTCFRIGGSASNID

-471 TYLPEAQQD
+471 NNLTGENQAD
-480 ASATIKG
+480 IMG

-526 DLLYTS
+526 ELLYTN
-532 TSDLPFPE
+532 TADLPFPE

-554 FNHNSDKFTFDPTS
+554 FNYKSDTFASDPTG

-602 DPDYL
+602 DPEYL
-607 SEWIDS
+607 SKWVTS
-613 TVSAGQTY
+613 TISPGESTPT

-633 SVLDSIFKVKA
+633 SVLDSIFKVAA

>member
-1 MQNLFILLLTLVI
+1 
-14 FIIAKLNFMASN
+14 MASN

-72 IRHQL
+72 LRHQL

-123 ASGIISNKIVTS
+123 ASAIGANKIVTN
-135 DIPWTLLG
+135 DIPYF
-143 HDSKPLGIAN
+143 PLKASPGVASLN
-153 ILFRMYKGSSSDGI
+153 VLMRSMYGTGSSSS
-167 NPVLNFFGFNSG
+167 PSVLNFFGFNSAS
-179 TLGAKLA
+179 LSAKLL

-194 ISKDYSGSAPGDL
+194 VSDDTDASVYGRSY
-207 SLGLSKSDLDL
+207 GLSTDPNFSLV
-218 RAYNSSFAVNVLPF
+218 AYNSNIALNVLPL

-242 FRFSQ
+242 FRISQ

-265 IFTALAL
+265 VLASL
-272 GAAGSVLKAYLEGN
+272 TGTFLSNYVKGN
-286 NLFTLRYANWSKD
+286 NLLTLRYANWPKD

-306 NSQLGEVSVVEV
+306 NSQLGDVSVVDV
-318 LSEAATR
+318 L
-325 SYPVSLFSSL
+325 PVSSDSPNLIGDVVGVTVGNVNATGLIAMNGTTEPGVFNMRPARTPDTDTVLRAVISNPSL
-335 QSADGVN
+335 Q
-342 QLGAAIPAAP
+342 
-352 FNEAS
+352 
-357 GINSSS
+357 
-363 SYAYDIDFGT
+363 
-373 QKWNSKT
+373 
-380 KDMEW
+380 
-385 TGARN
+385 
-390 IGSGHMGVTIPGSQ
+390 
-404 LAASFSVLQL
+404 ASFSVLQL
-414 RMAEAVQRYREVAQV
+414 RMAEAVQRYREVSQV

-436 QIYAHFGVTLSPAL
+436 QIYAHFGVSLSPAL
-450 SDTCFRVGGSASNID
+450 SDTCFRIGGSASNID

-471 TYLPEAQQD
+471 TFLGPDTETEAN
-480 ASATIKG
+480 IKG

-492 GQGGV
+492 GQGGTS
-497 NFSSDEYGI
+497 FSSDEYGV

-526 DLLYTS
+526 DLLYTN
-532 TSDLPFPE
+532 TADLPLPE

-554 FNHNSDKFTFDPTS
+554 FNNHSLAFSSDPTG
-568 SVMGYTPRFI
+568 SVMGYVPRFI

-607 SEWIDS
+607 SKWVSS
-613 TVSAGQTY
+613 TILPGESTPV

-633 SVLDSIFKVKA
+633 SVLDSIFRVNA

>member
-1 MQNLFILLLTLVI
+1 MQNLFILLLTLAI

-123 ASGIISNKIVTS
+123 ASGISANKIVTN
-135 DIPWTLLG
+135 DIPWT
-143 HDSKPLGIAN
+143 PLGNDGAAGRG
-153 ILFRMYKGSSSDGI
+153 LASFLQYMYEGAYDGKLSS
-167 NPVLNFFGFNSG
+167 VLNFFGFNAG
-179 TLGAKLA
+179 TCGAKLA

-194 ISKDYSGSAPGDL
+194 ISPSYVGS
-207 SLGLSKSDLDL
+207 SKSFGLSTSPDFSLL
-218 RAYNSSFAVNVLPF
+218 AYNTGYSVNVIPF
-232 AVYQKIYADH
+232 AAYQKIYADH

-265 IFTALAL
+265 VFASFAS
-272 GAAGSVLKAYLEGN
+272 GYSDSLKEYVSGN
-286 NLFTLRYANWSKD
+286 NLFTLRYANWPKD

-306 NSQLGEVSVVEV
+306 NSQLGDVSVVDV
-318 LSEAATR
+318 LPTSSDSPNLIGDVVGVTVDNVNATGLIAMNR
-325 SYPVSLFSSL
+325 TTEPGVFNMRPARTPQTDAVLRAVISNPSL
-335 QSADGVN
+335 Q
-342 QLGAAIPAAP
+342 
-352 FNEAS
+352 
-357 GINSSS
+357 
-363 SYAYDIDFGT
+363 
-373 QKWNSKT
+373 
-380 KDMEW
+380 
-385 TGARN
+385 
-390 IGSGHMGVTIPGSQ
+390 
-404 LAASFSVLQL
+404 ASFTVLQL
-414 RMAEAVQRYREVAQV
+414 RMAEAVQRYREVSQV

-436 QIYAHFGVTLSPAL
+436 QIYAHFGVSLSPAL
-450 SDTCFRVGGSASNID
+450 SDTCFRIGGSASNID

-471 TYLPEAQQD
+471 TFLGPDTETEAN
-480 ASATIKG
+480 IKG
-487 KGVGS
+487 KGVGT
-492 GQGGV
+492 GQGGTS
-497 NFSSDEYGI
+497 FSSDEYGI

-526 DLLYTS
+526 DLLYTN
-532 TSDLPFPE
+532 TADLPFPE

-554 FNHNSDKFTFDPTS
+554 FNHKTLAFNSDPTR
-568 SVMGYTPRFI
+568 SVMGYVPRFI

-607 SEWIDS
+607 SKWVSS
-613 TVSAGQTY
+613 TILPGESAPT

-633 SVLDSIFKVKA
+633 SVLDSIFRVNA

-652 FLSSLYLDVKA
+652 FLSSLYLDIKA

>member
-1 MQNLFILLLTLVI
+1 MQNPFILLLILAI
-14 FIIAKLNFMASN
+14 FIIAKSNFMASN

-115 NMQDNPVQ
+115 NMQNNPVQ
-123 ASGIISNKIVTS
+123 ASGISANKIVTN
-135 DIPWTLLG
+135 DIPWTALG
-143 HDSKPLGIAN
+143 NDGAAGRGLASFLQY
-153 ILFRMYKGSSSDGI
+153 MYEGAYDKKIS
-167 NPVLNFFGFNSG
+167 PVLNFFGFNAG
-179 TLGAKLA
+179 TCGAKLA

-194 ISKDYSGSAPGDL
+194 ISPSYTGNSKSF
-207 SLGLSKSDLDL
+207 GLSTSPDFSLL
-218 RAYNSSFAVNVLPF
+218 AYNTGYSVNVIPF
-232 AVYQKIYADH
+232 AAYQKIYSDH

-265 IFTALAL
+265 VFASFIS
-272 GAAGSVLKAYLEGN
+272 GYSDSLKEYVSGN
-286 NLFTLRYANWSKD
+286 NLFTLRYANWPKD

-306 NSQLGEVSVVEV
+306 NSQLGDVSVVDV
-318 LSEAATR
+318 L
-325 SYPVSLFSSL
+325 PVSSDSSNLIGDVVGVTTGNVNATGLIAMNGTSEPGVFNMRPARTPDTNTVLRAVISNPSL
-335 QSADGVN
+335 Q
-342 QLGAAIPAAP
+342 
-352 FNEAS
+352 
-357 GINSSS
+357 
-363 SYAYDIDFGT
+363 
-373 QKWNSKT
+373 
-380 KDMEW
+380 
-385 TGARN
+385 
-390 IGSGHMGVTIPGSQ
+390 
-404 LAASFSVLQL
+404 ASFSVLQL
-414 RMAEAVQRYREVAQV
+414 RMAEAVQRYREVSQV

-436 QIYAHFGVTLSPAL
+436 QIYAHFGVSLSPAL
-450 SDTCFRVGGSASNID
+450 SDTCFRIGGSASNID

-471 TYLPEAQQD
+471 TFLGPDTETEAN
-480 ASATIKG
+480 IKG
-487 KGVGS
+487 KGVGT
-492 GQGGV
+492 GQGGTS
-497 NFSSDEYGI
+497 FSSDEYGI

-526 DLLYTS
+526 DLLYTN
-532 TSDLPFPE
+532 TADLPFPE

-554 FNHNSDKFTFDPTS
+554 FNYKTVAFASDPTR
-568 SVMGYTPRFI
+568 SVLGYTPRFI

-602 DPDYL
+602 NPDYL
-607 SEWIDS
+607 SKWVSS
-613 TVSAGQTY
+613 TILPGESAPT

-633 SVLDSIFKVKA
+633 SVLDSIFKVNA

-652 FLSSLYLDVKA
+652 FLSSLYLDIKA

>member
-1 MQNLFILLLTLVI
+1 MS
-14 FIIAKLNFMASN
+14 SN

-123 ASGIISNKIVTS
+123 AAGIVSNKVVTS
-135 DIPWTLLG
+135 DIPWVLLS
-143 HDSKPLGIAN
+143 HNSKNLGIGN
-153 ILFRMYKGSSSDGI
+153 ILLTMYKGDSSLDI
-167 NPVLNFFGFNSG
+167 NPVVNFFGFNSG

-194 ISKDYSGSAPGDL
+194 LPKDFSDSSPGAY
-207 SLGLSKSDLDL
+207 SLGLSNSDFDL
-218 RAYNSSFAVNVLPF
+218 RAYNASYAVNILPF
-232 AVYQKIYADH
+232 AAYQKIYADH

-265 IFTALAL
+265 IFNTFSL
-272 GAAGSVLKAYLEGN
+272 GAAGSTLKRYLEGSN
-286 NLFTLRYANWSKD
+286 IFTLRYANWPKD

-318 LSEAATR
+318 LTDTTTR

-335 QSADGVN
+335 RSVN
-342 QLGAAIPAAP
+342 GENKLGAAIPASP

-357 GINSSS
+357 GLTSSTTY
-363 SYAYDIDFGT
+363 SYAIDFGT
-373 QKWNSKT
+373 QKWSSSTN
-380 KDMEW
+380 DMEW
-385 TGARN
+385 IGDRGTGSA
-390 IGSGHMGVTIPGSQ
+390 HMGVTIPGSQ

-471 TYLPEAQQD
+471 TYLPEAEQN
-480 ASATIKG
+480 ASAVIKG

-526 DLLYTS
+526 DLLYTN
-532 TSDLPFPE
+532 TADLPFPE
-540 FDSIGMQSLHFGRF
+540 FDSIGMQSFHFGRF
-554 FNHNSDKFTFDPTS
+554 FNYKSDKFTFDPTS

-602 DPDYL
+602 NPEYL
-607 SEWIDS
+607 SQWIDS

-633 SVLDSIFKVKA
+633 SVLDSIFKVAA

>member
-1 MQNLFILLLTLVI
+1 
-14 FIIAKLNFMASN
+14 MASN

-115 NMQDNPVQ
+115 NMQNNPVQ
-123 ASGIISNKIVTS
+123 ASGIGANKIVTN
-135 DIPWTLLG
+135 DIPWT
-143 HDSKPLGIAN
+143 PLGNDGTAGRG
-153 ILFRMYKGSSSDGI
+153 LASFLQYMYEGAYDKKIS
-167 NPVLNFFGFNSG
+167 PALNFFGFNAG
-179 TLGAKLA
+179 TCGVKLA

-194 ISKDYSGSAPGDL
+194 ISPSYTGASKSF
-207 SLGLSKSDLDL
+207 GLSTSPDFSLL
-218 RAYNSSFAVNVLPF
+218 AYNTRYSVNVIPF

-265 IFTALAL
+265 VF
-272 GAAGSVLKAYLEGN
+272 GSFASGYSESLKEYVSGN
-286 NLFTLRYANWSKD
+286 NLFTLRYANWPKD

-306 NSQLGEVSVVEV
+306 NSQLGDVSVVDV
-318 LSEAATR
+318 LSSSER
-325 SYPVSLFSSL
+325 PSNLIGNVVGVSVGDVDVTGQIAMNKVAGSSTGEYNMMPARQPDSAVLKAVISNPSL
-335 QSADGVN
+335 Q
-342 QLGAAIPAAP
+342 
-352 FNEAS
+352 
-357 GINSSS
+357 
-363 SYAYDIDFGT
+363 
-373 QKWNSKT
+373 
-380 KDMEW
+380 
-385 TGARN
+385 
-390 IGSGHMGVTIPGSQ
+390 
-404 LAASFSVLQL
+404 ASFTVLQL
-414 RMAEAVQRYREVAQV
+414 RMAEAVQRYREVSQV

-436 QIYAHFGVTLSPAL
+436 QIYAHFGVSLSPAL
-450 SDTCFRVGGSASNID
+450 SDTCFRIGGSASNID

-471 TYLPEAQQD
+471 TFLGPDTETEAN
-480 ASATIKG
+480 IKG
-487 KGVGS
+487 KGVGT
-492 GQGGV
+492 GQGGTS
-497 NFSSDEYGI
+497 FSSDEYGI

-526 DLLYTS
+526 DLLYTN
-532 TSDLPFPE
+532 TADLPFPE
-540 FDSIGMQSLHFGRF
+540 FDSIGMQSFHFGRF
-554 FNHNSDKFTFDPTS
+554 FNYKTTAFTSDPTG
-568 SVMGYTPRFI
+568 SVMGYTSRFI

-602 DPDYL
+602 DPTYL
-607 SEWIDS
+607 SKWVSS
-613 TVSAGQTY
+613 TISPGESTPV

-633 SVLDSIFKVKA
+633 SVLDSIFRLKA

-652 FLSSLYLDVKA
+652 FLSSLYLDIKA

>member
-1 MQNLFILLLTLVI
+1 MQNLFILLLTLAI

-64 VYPGDKFQ
+64 VYPGDKFE

-115 NMQDNPVQ
+115 NMQNNPVQ
-123 ASGIISNKIVTS
+123 ASAIGSNKIITN
-135 DIPWTLLG
+135 DIPYF
-143 HDSKPLGIAN
+143 PLKASSGVASLN
-153 ILFRMYKGSSSDGI
+153 ALMRGMHGTGSTSS
-167 NPVLNFFGFNSG
+167 PSVLNFFGFNSAS
-179 TLGAKLA
+179 LSAKLL

-194 ISKDYSGSAPGDL
+194 VSDDTDSSVF
-207 SLGLSKSDLDL
+207 GLSYGLSADPAFSLV
-218 RAYNSSFAVNVLPF
+218 AYNSNLALNALPL

-242 FRFSQ
+242 FRISQ

-265 IFTALAL
+265 IFASLT
-272 GAAGSVLKAYLEGN
+272 GSSLSEYIKGN
-286 NLFTLRYANWSKD
+286 NLLTLRYANWPKD

-306 NSQLGEVSVVEV
+306 NSQLGDVSVVDILPASSDSSNLIGDVVGVTTGNVNATGLIAMNGTTEPGVFNMRPARTPDTNTV
-318 LSEAATR
+318 LRAVIS
-325 SYPVSLFSSL
+325 SPSL
-335 QSADGVN
+335 Q
-342 QLGAAIPAAP
+342 
-352 FNEAS
+352 
-357 GINSSS
+357 
-363 SYAYDIDFGT
+363 
-373 QKWNSKT
+373 
-380 KDMEW
+380 
-385 TGARN
+385 
-390 IGSGHMGVTIPGSQ
+390 
-404 LAASFSVLQL
+404 ASFSVLQL
-414 RMAEAVQRYREVAQV
+414 RMAEAVQRYREVSQV

-450 SDTCFRVGGSASNID
+450 SDTCFRIGGSASNID

-471 TYLPEAQQD
+471 TFLGPDTETEAF
-480 ASATIKG
+480 IKG
-487 KGVGS
+487 KGVGT
-492 GQGGV
+492 GQGGTS
-497 NFSSDEYGI
+497 FSSDEYGV

-526 DLLYTS
+526 DLLYTN
-532 TSDLPFPE
+532 TADLPFPE

-554 FNHNSDKFTFDPTS
+554 FNNHSLAFNSDPTS
-568 SVMGYTPRFI
+568 SVMGYVPRFI

-607 SEWIDS
+607 SKW
-613 TVSAGQTY
+613 VSATILPGESAPT

-633 SVLDSIFKVKA
+633 SVLDSIFKVNA

>member
-1 MQNLFILLLTLVI
+1 MQNLFILLLTLAI

-123 ASGIISNKIVTS
+123 ASGISVNKVVTN
-135 DIPWTLLG
+135 DIPWTALG
-143 HDSKPLGIAN
+143 NDGVSGRGLASF
-153 ILFRMYKGSSSDGI
+153 LQYMYEGAYDKKIS
-167 NPVLNFFGFNSG
+167 PVLNFFGFNAG
-179 TLGAKLA
+179 TCGAKLA

-194 ISKDYSGSAPGDL
+194 ISPSYTGS
-207 SLGLSKSDLDL
+207 SKSFGLSTSPDFSLL
-218 RAYNSSFAVNVLPF
+218 AYNTGYSVNVIPF
-232 AVYQKIYADH
+232 AAYQKIYADH

-265 IFTALAL
+265 VFSSFAS
-272 GAAGSVLKAYLEGN
+272 GYSDSLKEYVSGN
-286 NLFTLRYANWSKD
+286 NLFTLRYANWPKD

-306 NSQLGEVSVVEV
+306 NSQLGDVSVVDV
-318 LSEAATR
+318 LPTSSDSPNLIGDVVGVTVDNVNATGLIAMNGTTEPGVFNMR
-325 SYPVSLFSSL
+325 PARTPQTNAVLRAVISNPSL
-335 QSADGVN
+335 Q
-342 QLGAAIPAAP
+342 
-352 FNEAS
+352 
-357 GINSSS
+357 
-363 SYAYDIDFGT
+363 
-373 QKWNSKT
+373 
-380 KDMEW
+380 
-385 TGARN
+385 
-390 IGSGHMGVTIPGSQ
+390 
-404 LAASFSVLQL
+404 ASFSVLQL
-414 RMAEAVQRYREVAQV
+414 RMAEAVQRYREVSQV

-450 SDTCFRVGGSASNID
+450 SDTCFRIGGSASNID

-471 TYLPEAQQD
+471 TFLGPDTETEAN
-480 ASATIKG
+480 IKG
-487 KGVGS
+487 KGVGT
-492 GQGGV
+492 GQGV
-497 NFSSDEYGI
+497 TSFSSDEYGI

-514 PLLDYVITGQPQ
+514 PLLDYVITGQSQ
-526 DLLYTS
+526 ELLYTN
-532 TSDLPFPE
+532 TADLPFPE

-554 FNHNSDKFTFDPTS
+554 FNRKSPAFASDPTT
-568 SVMGYTPRFI
+568 SVMGYVPRFI

-607 SEWIDS
+607 SKWLSS
-613 TVSAGQTY
+613 TILPGESTPV

-633 SVLDSIFKVKA
+633 SVLDSIFRVNA

>member
-1 MQNLFILLLTLVI
+1 
-14 FIIAKLNFMASN
+14 MASN

-115 NMQDNPVQ
+115 NMQNNPVQ
-123 ASGIISNKIVTS
+123 ASGIVSNKLVTS
-135 DIPWTLLG
+135 DIPWVLLS
-143 HDSKPLGIAN
+143 HNSKNLGIGN
-153 ILFRMYKGSSSDGI
+153 LLLTMYKGDASVDI
-167 NPVLNFFGFNSG
+167 NPVVNFFGFNSG
-179 TLGAKLA
+179 TLGTKLA

-194 ISKDYSGSAPGDL
+194 MPGSYSDSTPGAY

-218 RAYNSSFAVNVLPF
+218 RAYNSSYAVNILPF
-232 AVYQKIYADH
+232 AAYQKIYADH

-265 IFTALAL
+265 IFNTFSL
-272 GAAGSVLKAYLEGN
+272 GAASSTLKTYLEGN
-286 NLFTLRYANWSKD
+286 NLFTLRYANWPKD

-306 NSQLGEVSVVEV
+306 NSQLGDVSVVDV
-318 LSEAATR
+318 VTDSTTR
-325 SYPVSLFSSL
+325 SYPVSLFSSA
-335 QSADGVN
+335 SGPN
-342 QLGAAIPAAP
+342 GTNKLGAAIPSAP
-352 FNEAS
+352 FNQATDKPS
-357 GINSSS
+357 TYSFS
-363 SYAYDIDFGT
+363 IDFGT
-373 QKWNSKT
+373 EKWDSSINANT
-380 KDMEW
+380 WVGADNVG
-385 TGARN
+385 TGVL
-390 IGSGHMGVTIPGSQ
+390 GVTVPGSQ

-414 RMAEAVQRYREVAQV
+414 RMAEAVQKYREVSQV

-436 QIYAHFGVTLSPAL
+436 QIYAHFGVSLSPAL

-471 TYLPEAQQD
+471 NNLAGENQAD
-480 ASATIKG
+480 IMG
-487 KGVGS
+487 KGVGT
-492 GQGGV
+492 GQGATS
-497 NFSSDEYGI
+497 FSSDEYGV
-506 LMAIYHVV
+506 LMAIYHIV
-514 PLLDYVITGQPQ
+514 PLLDYVITGQPH
-526 DLLYTS
+526 DLLYTN

-554 FNHNSDKFTFDPTS
+554 FNYKSDKFTFDPTA
-568 SVMGYTPRFI
+568 SVMGYVPRFI

-602 DPDYL
+602 DPEYL
-607 SEWIDS
+607 SKWIDS

>member
-1 MQNLFILLLTLVI
+1 MQNPFILLLTLAI

-64 VYPGDKFQ
+64 VYPGDKFE

-115 NMQDNPVQ
+115 NMQNNPVQ
-123 ASGIISNKIVTS
+123 ASGISANKIITN
-135 DIPWTLLG
+135 DIPWTALG
-143 HDSKPLGIAN
+143 NDGQNGRGLASFLQY
-153 ILFRMYKGSSSDGI
+153 MYEGAYDKKI
-167 NPVLNFFGFNSG
+167 PPVLNFFGFNAG
-179 TLGAKLA
+179 TCGAKLA

-194 ISKDYSGSAPGDL
+194 ISPTYTGTSKSF
-207 SLGLSKSDLDL
+207 GLSASSGFSLL
-218 RAYNSSFAVNVLPF
+218 AYNTRYSVNVIPF
-232 AVYQKIYADH
+232 AAYQKIYADH

-265 IFTALAL
+265 VFASFAS
-272 GAAGSVLKAYLEGN
+272 GYSDSLKEYVSGN

-306 NSQLGEVSVVEV
+306 NSQLGDVSVVDV
-318 LSEAATR
+318 LPTSSDSPNLIGDVVGVTTGGVNATGLIAMNPTSEPGVFNMRPARTPDTNTVLRAVI
-325 SYPVSLFSSL
+325 SNPSL
-335 QSADGVN
+335 Q
-342 QLGAAIPAAP
+342 
-352 FNEAS
+352 
-357 GINSSS
+357 
-363 SYAYDIDFGT
+363 
-373 QKWNSKT
+373 
-380 KDMEW
+380 
-385 TGARN
+385 
-390 IGSGHMGVTIPGSQ
+390 
-404 LAASFSVLQL
+404 ASFSVLQL
-414 RMAEAVQRYREVAQV
+414 RMAEAVQRYREVSQV

-436 QIYAHFGVTLSPAL
+436 QIYAHFGVSLSPAL
-450 SDTCFRVGGSASNID
+450 SDTCFRIGGSASNID

-471 TYLPEAQQD
+471 TYLGPDTETEAN
-480 ASATIKG
+480 IKG
-487 KGVGS
+487 KGVGT
-492 GQGGV
+492 GQGGTS
-497 NFSSDEYGI
+497 FSSDEYGI

-526 DLLYTS
+526 DLLYTN
-532 TSDLPFPE
+532 TADLPFPE

-554 FNHNSDKFTFDPTS
+554 FNYKTVALTSDPTG

-602 DPDYL
+602 DPTYL
-607 SEWIDS
+607 SKWVSS
-613 TVSAGQTY
+613 TILPGESTPV

-633 SVLDSIFKVKA
+633 SVLDSIFRLKA

>member
-1 MQNLFILLLTLVI
+1 
-14 FIIAKLNFMASN
+14 MASN

-64 VYPGDKFQ
+64 VYPGDKFR

-123 ASGIISNKIVTS
+123 ASGIGVNKVVTN
-135 DIPWTLLG
+135 DIPWTALG
-143 HDSKPLGIAN
+143 NDGASGRGLASF
-153 ILFRMYKGSSSDGI
+153 LQYMYEGAYDGKLS
-167 NPVLNFFGFNSG
+167 PVLNFFGFNAG
-179 TLGAKLA
+179 TCGTKLA

-194 ISKDYSGSAPGDL
+194 ISPSYTGSTK
-207 SLGLSKSDLDL
+207 SFGLSTSPDFSLL
-218 RAYNSSFAVNVLPF
+218 AYNTRYSVNVIPF

-265 IFTALAL
+265 VFASFAS
-272 GAAGSVLKAYLEGN
+272 GYSDSLKEYVSGN
-286 NLFTLRYANWSKD
+286 NLFTLRYANWPKD

-306 NSQLGEVSVVEV
+306 NSQLGDVSVVDV
-318 LSEAATR
+318 LPTSSDSPNLIGDVVGVTTGNVNATGLIAMNGTTEPGVFNMR
-325 SYPVSLFSSL
+325 PARTPDTNTVLRTVISNPSL
-335 QSADGVN
+335 Q
-342 QLGAAIPAAP
+342 
-352 FNEAS
+352 
-357 GINSSS
+357 
-363 SYAYDIDFGT
+363 
-373 QKWNSKT
+373 
-380 KDMEW
+380 
-385 TGARN
+385 
-390 IGSGHMGVTIPGSQ
+390 
-404 LAASFSVLQL
+404 ASFSVLQL
-414 RMAEAVQRYREVAQV
+414 RMAEAVQRYREVSQV
-429 ADQTARD
+429 VDQTARD

-450 SDTCFRVGGSASNID
+450 SDTCFRIGGSASNID

-471 TYLPEAQQD
+471 TFLGPDTETEAN
-480 ASATIKG
+480 IKG
-487 KGVGS
+487 KGVGT
-492 GQGGV
+492 GQGGTS
-497 NFSSDEYGI
+497 FSSDEYGI
-506 LMAIYHVV
+506 LMAIYHIV

-526 DLLYTS
+526 DLLYTN
-532 TSDLPFPE
+532 TADLPFPE

-554 FNHNSDKFTFDPTS
+554 FNHKSLAFTSDPTG
-568 SVMGYTPRFI
+568 SVMGYVPRFI

-607 SEWIDS
+607 SRWLSS
-613 TVSAGQTY
+613 TILPGESTPV

-633 SVLDSIFKVKA
+633 SVLDSIFRVKA
-644 DSSMDTDQ
+644 DSSMDSDQ
-652 FLSSLYLDVKA
+652 FLSSLYLDIKA

>member
-1 MQNLFILLLTLVI
+1 
-14 FIIAKLNFMASN
+14 MASN

-123 ASGIISNKIVTS
+123 ASSISRNKVVTNDIPYFLLKAEAGVTS
-135 DIPWTLLG
+135 LNTVLRGLYG
-143 HDSKPLGIAN
+143 T
-153 ILFRMYKGSSSDGI
+153 GSSSS
-167 NPVLNFFGFNSG
+167 PSVLNFFGFNSAS
-179 TLGAKLA
+179 LSAKLL

-194 ISKDYSGSAPGDL
+194 VSDDTDESVFGRSY
-207 SLGLSKSDLDL
+207 GLSTDPAFSLVS
-218 RAYNSSFAVNVLPF
+218 YNSNLALNALPL

-242 FRFSQ
+242 FRISQ

-265 IFTALAL
+265 IF
-272 GAAGSVLKAYLEGN
+272 GSLKGPILNAYIRDN
-286 NLFTLRYANWSKD
+286 NLLTLRYANWPKD

-306 NSQLGEVSVVEV
+306 NSQLGDVSVVEV
-318 LSEAATR
+318 LSDTTTR
-325 SYPVSLFSSL
+325 AYPVSLFESIN
-335 QSADGVN
+335 SADGVN
-342 QLGAAIPAAP
+342 KLGAAIPASP
-352 FNEAS
+352 FNKAS
-357 GINSSS
+357 GVKSSS
-363 SYAYDIDFGT
+363 TYAYDIDFGT
-373 QKWNSKT
+373 QKWSNTT
-380 KDMEW
+380 KAMEW
-385 TGARN
+385 TGDRGTGEA
-390 IGSGHMGVTIPGSQ
+390 HMGVTIPGSQ

-414 RMAEAVQRYREVAQV
+414 RMAEAVQRYREVSQV

-436 QIYAHFGVTLSPAL
+436 QIYAHFGVSLSPAL
-450 SDTCFRVGGSASNID
+450 SDTCFRIGGSASNID

-471 TYLPEAQQD
+471 NNLAGDNQAD
-480 ASATIKG
+480 IMG
-487 KGVGS
+487 KGVGT
-492 GQGGV
+492 GQGGTS
-497 NFSSDEYGI
+497 FSSDEYGV

-526 DLLYTS
+526 DLLYTN
-532 TSDLPFPE
+532 TADLPFPE

-554 FNHNSDKFTFDPTS
+554 FNYKSNKFTFDPTT
-568 SVMGYTPRFI
+568 SVMGYVPRFI

-602 DPDYL
+602 NPEYL

-613 TVSAGQTY
+613 TISAGQTY

-633 SVLDSIFKVKA
+633 SVLDSIFRVKA

>member
-1 MQNLFILLLTLVI
+1 MQNLFILLLTLAI
-14 FIIAKLNFMASN
+14 FIIAKFNFMASN

-115 NMQDNPVQ
+115 NMQNNPVQ
-123 ASGIISNKIVTS
+123 ASGIGANKIVTN
-135 DIPWTLLG
+135 DIPWTALG
-143 HDSKPLGIAN
+143 NDGTAGRGLASFLQY
-153 ILFRMYKGSSSDGI
+153 MYEGAYDKKI
-167 NPVLNFFGFNSG
+167 PPVLNFFGFNAG
-179 TLGAKLA
+179 TCGAKLA

-194 ISKDYSGSAPGDL
+194 ISPSYVGS
-207 SLGLSKSDLDL
+207 SKSFGLSTSPDFSLL
-218 RAYNSSFAVNVLPF
+218 AYNTGYSVNVIPF
-232 AVYQKIYADH
+232 AAYQKIYADH

-265 IFTALAL
+265 VFASFAS
-272 GAAGSVLKAYLEGN
+272 GYSDSLKEYVSGN
-286 NLFTLRYANWSKD
+286 NLFTLRYANWPKD

-306 NSQLGEVSVVEV
+306 NSQLGDVSVVDILPASSDSPNLIGDVVGVTVDNVNATGLIAMNGTTEPGVFNMRPARTPQTNAV
-318 LSEAATR
+318 LRAVISN
-325 SYPVSLFSSL
+325 PSL
-335 QSADGVN
+335 Q
-342 QLGAAIPAAP
+342 
-352 FNEAS
+352 
-357 GINSSS
+357 
-363 SYAYDIDFGT
+363 
-373 QKWNSKT
+373 
-380 KDMEW
+380 
-385 TGARN
+385 
-390 IGSGHMGVTIPGSQ
+390 
-404 LAASFSVLQL
+404 ASFSVLQL
-414 RMAEAVQRYREVAQV
+414 RMAEAVQRYREVSQV

-436 QIYAHFGVTLSPAL
+436 QIYAHFGVSLSPAL
-450 SDTCFRVGGSASNID
+450 SDTCFRIGGSASNID

-471 TYLPEAQQD
+471 TFLGPDAETEAN
-480 ASATIKG
+480 IKG
-487 KGVGS
+487 KGVGT
-492 GQGGV
+492 GQGGTS
-497 NFSSDEYGI
+497 FSSDEYGI

-526 DLLYTS
+526 DLLYTN
-532 TSDLPFPE
+532 TADLPFPE

-554 FNHNSDKFTFDPTS
+554 FNYKTVAFTSDPTR

-602 DPDYL
+602 NPDYL
-607 SEWIDS
+607 SKWVSS
-613 TVSAGQTY
+613 TILPGESTPT

-633 SVLDSIFKVKA
+633 SVLDSIFRVNA

-652 FLSSLYLDVKA
+652 FLSSLYLDIKA

>member
-1 MQNLFILLLTLVI
+1 
-14 FIIAKLNFMASN
+14 MASN

-64 VYPGDKFQ
+64 VYPGDKFE

-115 NMQDNPVQ
+115 NMQNNPVQ
-123 ASGIISNKIVTS
+123 ASGIGANKIVTN
-135 DIPWTLLG
+135 DIPWTMLG
-143 HDSKPLGIAN
+143 NDGAGQGVRGLASFLQYMYEGAYDKK
-153 ILFRMYKGSSSDGI
+153 IL
-167 NPVLNFFGFNSG
+167 PVLNFFGFNAG
-179 TLGAKLA
+179 TCGAKLA
-186 MMLRYGNF
+186 MMLRYGNL
-194 ISKDYSGSAPGDL
+194 ISSSYSGASK
-207 SLGLSKSDLDL
+207 SFGLSTSPDFSLL
-218 RAYNSSFAVNVLPF
+218 AYNTNYSVNVIPF
-232 AVYQKIYADH
+232 AAYQKIYADH

-265 IFTALAL
+265 IFASFI
-272 GAAGSVLKAYLEGN
+272 AGYSDSLKEYVSGN

-306 NSQLGEVSVVEV
+306 NSQLGDVSVVDV
-318 LSEAATR
+318 LPTSSDSPNLIGDVVGVNTQNVNATGLIAMNGTSEPGVFNMRPASTPSENTVLRAVI
-325 SYPVSLFSSL
+325 SNPSL
-335 QSADGVN
+335 Q
-342 QLGAAIPAAP
+342 
-352 FNEAS
+352 
-357 GINSSS
+357 
-363 SYAYDIDFGT
+363 
-373 QKWNSKT
+373 
-380 KDMEW
+380 
-385 TGARN
+385 
-390 IGSGHMGVTIPGSQ
+390 
-404 LAASFSVLQL
+404 ASFSVLQL
-414 RMAEAVQRYREVAQV
+414 RMAEAVQRYREVSQV

-436 QIYAHFGVTLSPAL
+436 QIYAHFGVSLSPAL
-450 SDTCFRVGGSASNID
+450 SDTCFRIGGSASNID

-471 TYLPEAQQD
+471 TFLGPDTETEAN
-480 ASATIKG
+480 IKG
-487 KGVGS
+487 KGVGT
-492 GQGGV
+492 GQGGTS
-497 NFSSDEYGI
+497 FSSDEYGV

-526 DLLYTS
+526 DLLYTN
-532 TSDLPFPE
+532 TADLPFPE

-554 FNHNSDKFTFDPTS
+554 FNYKTATFTSDPTG

-607 SEWIDS
+607 SKWVSS
-613 TVSAGQTY
+613 TILPGESTPT

-633 SVLDSIFKVKA
+633 SVLDSIFKVNA